1 MIFCEEVLC
10 MDMNKIRPASDA
22 AWYCR
27 KDAEEERFYEI
38 FFQLCRKYSV
48 RWASATPKEKSFI
61 EEVTRVTYERDRA
74 QRLGLLLTVLTST
87 LFSSPLGFFTDCLL
101 TEMVLFRVSRSLQ
114 RSAVISPFRKPVTS
128 SR

>member
-1 MIFCEEVLC
+1 

-61 EEVTRVTYERDRA
+61 E
-74 QRLGLLLTVLTST
+74 
-87 LFSSPLGFFTDCLL
+87 
-101 TEMVLFRVSRSLQ
+101 
-114 RSAVISPFRKPVTS
+114 K
-128 SR
+128 

>member
-1 MIFCEEVLC
+1 

-61 EEVTRVTYERDRA
+61 EEVTRVTYERDKIGRA
-74 QRLGLLLTVLTST
+74 HV
-87 LFSSPLGFFTDCLL
+87 
-101 TEMVLFRVSRSLQ
+101 
-114 RSAVISPFRKPVTS
+114 
-128 SR
+128 